1 MRNRMKSTRI
11 CIIGGGGRLWPIQF
25 MKDLTLRAGT
35 NGHLVLHD
43 IDHEAAVNNVE
54 VAKRIFA
61 TNNRSG
67 SFTVSAEDELSAA
80 LAGADIVV
88 ISIEPGKSEA
98 RWADLVLPEEY
109 GILQSVGDT
118 TGPGGII
125 RARRALPLFFEFGRQ
140 IAKAC
145 PEAWVINYTN
155 PLTLCTAAL
164 YKAFPKINALGCC
177 HEVFHTQNYLAQ
189 RASEALSIGVPDR
202 RAIKLD
208 LTGVNHFTFVTAASY
223 NGFDLLAPL
232 KTEVMDE
239 ATFPDLTDVAL
250 QRIKDEAWFT
260 CDQKI
265 ALAFLKEF
273 GALGAAGDRHLAEF
287 VPYFLDRDETLHS
300 YGVVRTPYE
309 WRARQATEKRA
320 KTFSDEEL
328 IAQKSDEEG
337 VDIMAALLGEGAMIT
352 NVNVPNVGQV
362 PYLPMGHIVET
373 NALIDHGQITPIVGS
388 VPSLALQNLIRRV
401 SEVQELTLAAVWE
414 GDEELLFQAFLLDP
428 LNDLSL
434 KDSRDLFKR
443 MILATDDL
451 A

>member
-1 MRNRMKSTRI
+1 MKSTRI

-61 TNNRSG
+61 ANNRSG
-67 SFTVSAEDELSAA
+67 SFTVSAEDDLATA
-80 LAGADIVV
+80 LRGADIVV

-145 PEAWVINYTN
+145 PGAWVINYTN

-164 YKAFPKINALGCC
+164 YKAFPTINALGCC

-189 RASEALSIGVPDR
+189 RASKALSIDVPDR
-202 RAIKLD
+202 RAISLD

-223 NGFDLLAPL
+223 NGVDLLAPL

-239 ATFPDLTDVAL
+239 ATFPNLTDVAL

-309 WRARQATEKRA
+309 WRVRQAAEKRA

-337 VDIMAALLGEGAMIT
+337 VDIMAALLGEGVMIT

-362 PYLPMGHIVET
+362 PYLPLGHIVET
-373 NALIDHGQITPIVGS
+373 NAVIDHGRITPIVGS

-401 SEVQELTLAAVWE
+401 SEVQELTLAGMWE

-434 KDSRDLFKR
+434 KDSRDLFRR
-443 MILATDDL
+443 MILASDDL